1 MSRVELAAVAFSFD
15 GLDVPQPRDV
25 AIETPVNVLYGSRP
39 YAVMMTTPTDLEDF
53 AYGFT
58 LTEGVVADAAFIKGV
73 EVRER
78 AKGLELAVTLLA
90 DAPRHPMRERSLSGR
105 TGCGLCGVTSLE
117 QFPMAKVQTRA
128 AMDVSLAAVRR
139 ALGALGAAQPL
150 NGLTRAVHAAAWC
163 SADGTLQQVR
173 EDVGRH
179 NALDK
184 LIGARLRAGQAPAD
198 GFLLLTSRCSYEL
211 VDKAAVY
218 GARTIVTISA
228 PTSFAVERA
237 RSHDMTLLAVAR
249 RDSVLAFHGA
259 ERVRRA

>member
-1 MSRVELAAVAFSFD
+1 MSRVELDAVAFAFD
-15 GLDVPQPRDV
+15 GADAPRPRDV
-25 AIETPVNVLYGSRP
+25 AVEAPVNVVYGARP
-39 YAVMMTTPTDLEDF
+39 YAVMMTTPADLEDF

-58 LTEGVVADAAFIKGV
+58 VTEGVVTDAAFIKGV
-73 EVRER
+73 QVLER
-78 AKGLELAVTLLA
+78 ARGVELVVTLRA
-90 DAPRHPMRERSLSGR
+90 DAPRHPLRERSLSGR

-117 QFPMAKVQTRA
+117 QLPMVKAQGLAGV
-128 AMDVSLAAVRR
+128 DVSLPAVRA
-139 ALGALGAAQPL
+139 ALAALEAQQPL

-163 SADGTLQQVR
+163 SAGGTLEQVR

-184 LIGARLRAGQAPAD
+184 LIGARLRAGLPPGE

-211 VDKAAVY
+211 VDKAAAY

-237 RSHDMTLLAVAR
+237 RAHDMTLLAVAR
-249 RDSVLAFHGA
+249 RDGVLAFHGA